1 MLGLYSTL
9 SIVFHEVIMFTG
21 IVYFGCT
28 AKESNNWTAVKDM
41 FSVEFKE
48 CGSVEVLNNC
58 GTASKED
65 TIEALRNAVKF
76 LETFK

>member
-1 MLGLYSTL
+1 
-9 SIVFHEVIMFTG
+9 MFTG

-28 AKESNNWTAVKDM
+28 AKESNNWTATKDM
-41 FSVEFKE
+41 FSMEFKE
-48 CGSVEVLNNC
+48 DGCVEVLNNC
-58 GTASKED
+58 GSASKED